1 MSGQIGGQVK
11 ALPFTGFASGPL
23 VIIGLVLSGVGFLMT
38 RLRAGSSRA

>member
-38 RLRAGSSRA
+38 RLRAGRSRA